1 MKRISVI
8 IGILSIAMLMSSCAS
23 LYISSGKTAFD
34 DMKYDESI
42 NLLEKGLSKK
52 EDFAGRMSLARAYM
66 GTSQYAKAAESYA
79 IASVEPEMSDTDRIE
94 YGKALMASENYTKAQ
109 EVFEAILVRD
119 RGNEVVTA
127 LSSACKNIG
136 SLKRDSALYSVKPL
150 NIPGLRTIY
159 SPMPYEDGILVSGE
173 KVVSGAKDPY
183 TGFSYTDLYYVKK
196 DGSSWASPQ
205 AMTALNGNYHD
216 GIACLSKDGKVMYFT
231 RSNYDG
237 KRLDKDA
244 TNVNNTQIYYS
255 NKSAEGNWSEPKAL
269 PFNDENFMF
278 AHPSLSSDGSTL
290 YFSSNKS
297 GGFGGMDLYKSTLQE
312 TNWSSPVNLGANVNT
327 TGNEVFPFYQNKDTL
342 YFSSDSH
349 TTIGGQDILYSVN
362 RSGDWSKPYHMSY
375 PMNSPNDDFG
385 IVFTES
391 GSKGYLS
398 SNRMGADQ
406 IYEFEIFN
414 PVLTLKGLVT
424 GIEDVMPIGGAKIT
438 IMNLTDGTEEV
449 IYSDENGEF
458 AYPLQ
463 PGKNYRVKIEDDG
476 HFAQT
481 KEISTIGK
489 TSSEEIPLIFEMK
502 QLIVS
507 NPVDIGNPNGSGT
520 GGNLDKDGEFAY
532 AVPNIYW
539 DYNKWDI
546 RPDAEPYLNQLV
558 KLFKDNPNLKVEIRS
573 HCDSRGSYPFNDE
586 LSQKRATAVVD
597 YVISKGV
604 KRSMMISKGMGERK
618 LVNKCKDGVEC
629 SEEEH
634 QKNRRTEFLV
644 ISK

>member
-1 MKRISVI
+1 
-8 IGILSIAMLMSSCAS
+8 MSSCAS

>member
-1 MKRISVI
+1 
-8 IGILSIAMLMSSCAS
+8 MLFSSCAS
-23 LYISSGKTAFD
+23 LYISSGKTAYEEL
-34 DMKYDESI
+34 KYEESI
-42 NLLEKGLSKK
+42 NLLEKGLAKK

-66 GTSQYAKAAESYA
+66 STGQYSKAAESYA
-79 IASVEPEMSDTDRIE
+79 IVNVEPEMSDADRVE
-94 YGKALMASENYTKAQ
+94 YGKALMSSGNYTKAQ
-109 EVFEAILVRD
+109 EIFDAILTRD

-127 LSSACKNIG
+127 LSSACKNVG
-136 SLKRDSALYSVKPL
+136 TLKRDSALYSVKPL
-150 NIPGLRTIY
+150 DLPGLKTVY
-159 SPMPYEDGILVSGE
+159 SPMPYENGILVSAE
-173 KVVSGAKDPY
+173 KVLPGKKDPY
-183 TGFSYTDLYYVKK
+183 TGLSYTDLYYVKK
-196 DGSSWASPQ
+196 DGNSWATPTHMSE
-205 AMTALNGNYHD
+205 LNGSFHD
-216 GIACLSKDGKVMYFT
+216 GVSCISKDGKVMYFT

-237 KRLDKDA
+237 KRLAKDA
-244 TNVNNTQIYYS
+244 ENVSNTQIYYS

-278 AHPSLSSDGSTL
+278 AHPTLSEDGKTL
-290 YFSSNKS
+290 FFSSNKS
-297 GGFGGMDLYKSTLQE
+297 GGFGGMDLYKSSLQE
-312 TNWSSPVNLGANVNT
+312 TNWSAPVNLGPNVNS

-362 RSGDWSKPYHMSY
+362 RSGDWSKPYHLSY
-375 PMNSPNDDFG
+375 PINSAQDDFG

-406 IYEFEIFN
+406 IYEFEMFN
-414 PVLTLKGLVT
+414 PILTLKGLVT
-424 GIEDVMPIGGAKIT
+424 GAEDVLLIGGAKVT

-458 AYPLQ
+458 SYLVQ
-463 PGKNYRVKIEDDG
+463 PGKNYRVKVEDDG
-476 HFAQT
+476 HFVQT
-481 KEISTIGK
+481 KEFSTIGK
-489 TSSEEIPLIFEMK
+489 TSSEEIPMIFEMK

-507 NPVDIGNPNGSGT
+507 NPDGNGNINGNIDGNADGNPN
-520 GGNLDKDGEFAY
+520 NLDKDGEFAY

-539 DYNKWDI
+539 DYNKWEI
-546 RPDAEPYLNQLV
+546 RPDSEPYLNQLV

-597 YVISKGV
+597 YVIAKGV

-618 LVNKCKDGVEC
+618 LVNGCKDGVTC

-634 QKNRRTEFLV
+634 QKNRRTEFIVL
-644 ISK
+644 SK